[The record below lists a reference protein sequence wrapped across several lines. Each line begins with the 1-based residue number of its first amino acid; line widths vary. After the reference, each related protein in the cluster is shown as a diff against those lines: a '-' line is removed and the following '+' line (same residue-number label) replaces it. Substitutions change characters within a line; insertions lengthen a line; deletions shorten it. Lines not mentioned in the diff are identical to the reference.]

1 MALRT
6 QLWVEKAVLDG
17 LTSCKKQKA
26 KSKKQKAK
34 SKKQKANGQLARGP
48 LDAELKSLLIKTTHG
63 GNASQSS
70 LTGIFLY
77 TKYLEGCELTTFR

>member
-1 MALRT
+1 MQEQIDGIENA
-6 QLWVEKAVLDG
+6 AVG
-17 LTSCKKQKA
+17 G
-26 KSKKQKAK
+26 KSGFGWFDKLQKAK